1 MSSRKHAAPIAGA
14 MPEFATLAGWTGQF
28 EAIALDLG
36 AGDGRFARELA
47 LAHARTGVI
56 AIDTCGAN
64 AAAQLRRA
72 PANFRFFVADAS
84 LLPDKVPALAD
95 EITINFP
102 WGSLLRALLT
112 GDAPVLGQLA
122 GRSFTVRVNAGAFAE
137 AGFDFASGVALLS
150 TRLESIADR
159 RLIVRHLERDDL
171 RRLPTTWAKRL
182 AFGRDPRAI
191 ELSAARS
198 LLRSVAD

>member
-1 MSSRKHAAPIAGA
+1 MSSQKHAAPLAGA
-14 MPEFATLAGWTGQF
+14 MPEFEALAGWASQF
-28 EAIALDLG
+28 ESIALDLG
-36 AGDGRFARELA
+36 AGDGRFARESA
-47 LAHARTGVI
+47 IACPRTGVI

-64 AAAQLRRA
+64 AGVQLRRA
-72 PANFRFFVADAS
+72 PANLRFIVADAS
-84 LLPDKVPALAD
+84 TLPDEVPALAD

-137 AGFDFASGVALLS
+137 AGFDFASGVALLRA
-150 TRLESIADR
+150 RLESIADR

-191 ELSAARS
+191 ELSAPRERA
-198 LLRSVAD
+198 RSVAD